1 MLNRGVMVAL
11 QASGESRTGETL
23 PGVSVRVRPIQF
35 VIGGGVLC
43 SFGSS
48 TQGPVGPELGSVTA
62 GKGDSFVRA
71 GLLSV
76 F

>member
-1 MLNRGVMVAL
+1 MN
-11 QASGESRTGETL
+11 SGAFRS
-23 PGVSVRVRPIQF
+23 

-48 TQGPVGPELGSVTA
+48 TQGPVGPESGSVTA

-76 F
+76 FEDRYVGPLLIGGEMWKTSFR